1 MEMLEIYKSVCIGWM
16 YQKHI
21 NYEMNETDSSQTK
34 LSLAKLQANEW
45 MTKNTNNN
53 GLSPSLSSIMWPNW
67 RLLSYLSW
75 CVSLVHFLSPLHI
88 SLLTPSLPPLLGKR
102 MCHHRII
109 YRHWMA
115 NDIKLWIDA
124 KRVSGWAREKALDV
138 KSTESSMHIELSS
151 VSVAHISE
159 RVYILKYS
167 RFKSFFHFKM
177 PSLSPPLLPPSPS
190 SASSQC
196 VNHFTLLLFCSIFF
210 DMI

>member
-67 RLLSYLSW
+67 RHLSYLSW

-88 SLLTPSLPPLLGKR
+88 SLLTPSLSLLGKR

-124 KRVSGWAREKALDV
+124 KRVSEREGTRCEEHRELNAYWV
-138 KSTESSMHIELSS
+138 EQCICSTHIGTCIHTKVFTLQVIFPFQNAIAVTSSAAS
-151 VSVAHISE
+151 VTVVVGVISMC
-159 RVYILKYS
+159 
-167 RFKSFFHFKM
+167 KSF
-177 PSLSPPLLPPSPS
+177 
-190 SASSQC
+190 
-196 VNHFTLLLFCSIFF
+196 HFTSFCSIFF